1 MVHLEKDMNEEATS
15 DTSHTRCPVF
25 SGGSES
31 VASLIKNARR
41 RKRLTQEE
49 LAKRSQMTAVQLCK
63 IENGKSIPNRQT
75 LKKLSGHIGVP
86 YSELLIQ
93 AGYNNMK
100 GENVLYKK
108 DGSVLDVDSL
118 VQSIYRTDSDFLSLF
133 YDFESI
139 GTEENIEV
147 IRILLNAMRKEAKIL
162 CDPKAERD
170 SAGEIFENYFVVL
183 KHFIITSLMQI
194 MQ

>member
-1 MVHLEKDMNEEATS
+1 MAHLDCDKTEEVTS
-15 DTSHTRCPVF
+15 DTSHTRHPVF
-25 SGGSES
+25 YGDDES
-31 VASLIKNARR
+31 VASLIKKARK

-49 LAKRSQMTAVQLCK
+49 LAKRSQITAVQLCK

-100 GENVLYKK
+100 GENELYKK
-108 DGSVLDVDSL
+108 DGSVLDVDNL
-118 VQSIYRTDSDFLSLF
+118 VQSIYQTDSDFLGLF
-133 YDFESI
+133 YEFETI

-162 CDPKAERD
+162 DDPEAEQD
-170 SAGEIFENYFVVL
+170 PASEFFQNYFAAL
-183 KHFIITSLMQI
+183 KHFVITSLIQMI
-194 MQ
+194 

>member
-1 MVHLEKDMNEEATS
+1 MEHQKKDMNEEVTN
-15 DTSHTRCPVF
+15 DTSHFGYPVF
-25 SGGSES
+25 CGESES

-49 LAKRSQMTAVQLCK
+49 LAKRSQITSVQLCK

-86 YSELLIQ
+86 YSELLFH

-100 GENVLYKK
+100 GEDALYKK
-108 DGSVLDVDSL
+108 DGSVLDVESL
-118 VQSIYRTDSDFLSLF
+118 VQSIYRTDSDFLGLF
-133 YDFESI
+133 YEFESI

-147 IRILLNAMRKEAKIL
+147 IRVLLNAMRKEVRIL
-162 CDPKAERD
+162 GDPEAEKNL
-170 SAGEIFENYFVVL
+170 ANEFFQNFFVAL
-183 KHFIITSLMQI
+183 KHFIITSLAQMI
-194 MQ
+194 P